1 MGTPKVS
8 VWGGGGVPRVTL
20 KSGTV
25 LYCTDK
31 QYNLPVSNNHFV
43 TSQLLLVML
52 TRKLLFF
59 IRFRARF
66 KRAMVLSAFICTAL
80 GCVMPVVNMFGL
92 LAFSAPVTVVLVI
105 QIKR

>member
-1 MGTPKVS
+1 MNP
-8 VWGGGGVPRVTL
+8 P
-20 KSGTV
+20 

-31 QYNLPVSNNHFV
+31 QYSLPVLNNHIV
-43 TSQLLLVML
+43 ICQLLLGIP

-59 IRFRARF
+59 IRSRARF

-92 LAFSAPVTVVLVI
+92 LAFSTPVTVVLVI